1 MGAFAGGSAYAMA
14 NQLADGYSTL
24 SIVAVRRYA
33 DPELQSLR
41 FELEKL
47 VTGLRGE
54 VIAEGDLEK
63 IKARNRKVARISQAI
78 LVIQNHLQ
86 KKNR

>member
-14 NQLADGYSTL
+14 NQVSDGYATVSMVSVKRFT
-24 SIVAVRRYA
+24 
-33 DPELQSLR
+33 DPELTTLR
-41 FELEKL
+41 HELERIL
-47 VTGLRGE
+47 TSLRGE
-54 VIAEGDLEK
+54 VIPEGEMDR
-63 IKARNRKVARISQAI
+63 IKDRNRKMARLNQAV